1 MENNEL
7 KKLVEELKINMPE
20 ITGTD
25 EEKEIKTA
33 LYLYVELAKRKTF
46 EPKHYWAEKE
56 GIKRV
61 IELHEQRDSQNVN
74 DIAKRRKITCIT
86 ISHLYKALLKEFGIR
101 ACVEQDIQEDRNIL
115 HMRNTIFLKNN
126 EEITVDLQD
135 DIYRIQ
141 TRRQLKKFGIQAT
154 SRSKEFSEEELTKML
169 IEVRYINSKE
179 DYRDA
184 KLDSVKRDI
193 QGMDVDTSIKFI
205 SSDERV
211 YGGLENLGE
220 VEADRYYKGII
231 ATMFSGKDRGKITQ
245 IKCYKKTEN
254 GDNGDK
260 YSFLLF
266 VNGKKPSVY
275 LYLPKS
281 KRLAQCSLESLK
293 DLEDEGLQIGKK
305 QKRGNEKMLDKI
317 LKKERSK
324 KERNNIGD
332 EAR

>member
-1 MENNEL
+1 M
-7 KKLVEELKINMPE
+7 
-20 ITGTD
+20 
-25 EEKEIKTA
+25 
-33 LYLYVELAKRKTF
+33 
-46 EPKHYWAEKE
+46 
-56 GIKRV
+56 
-61 IELHEQRDSQNVN
+61 
-74 DIAKRRKITCIT
+74 
-86 ISHLYKALLKEFGIR
+86 
-101 ACVEQDIQEDRNIL
+101 
-115 HMRNTIFLKNN
+115 
-126 EEITVDLQD
+126 
-135 DIYRIQ
+135 YRIQ
-141 TRRQLKKFGIQAT
+141 TGRQLKKFGIQA
-154 SRSKEFSEEELTKML
+154 SPRSKEFSEEELTKML

-220 VEADRYYKGII
+220 VEADRYYKGIV

-245 IKCYKKTEN
+245 MKCYKKTE
-254 GDNGDK
+254 NGDK

-275 LYLPKS
+275 LYSPKS
-281 KRLAQCSLESLK
+281 KRIVECSLETLTE
-293 DLEDEGLQIGKK
+293 LEDEGLQIGKK